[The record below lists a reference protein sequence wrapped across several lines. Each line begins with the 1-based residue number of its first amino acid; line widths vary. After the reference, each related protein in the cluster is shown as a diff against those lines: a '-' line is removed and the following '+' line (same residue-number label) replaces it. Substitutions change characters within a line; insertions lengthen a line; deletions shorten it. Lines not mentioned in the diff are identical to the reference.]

1 MADDNEGEGPPIA
14 DLTQLLDRVGEAA
27 RAHERVSLDTIVER
41 FGRRSFG
48 PLLLLSGVITL
59 APVIGDIPGVP
70 TLLALLVLLVAGQLV
85 IGRQHLW
92 LPQWLLKRAVARAK
106 VERSIG
112 WLRRPARAI
121 DRLLRPRLSALTGW
135 LGIRAIA
142 LCCIIIALAM
152 PPMELVPFSA
162 NGAGLALTAFGLGL
176 IARDGLLALLA
187 FVVTVATLVAVTIG
201 LL

>member
-1 MADDNEGEGPPIA
+1 MMTDEQDEEIS
-14 DLTQLLDRVGEAA
+14 DLTQLLDRVSAVASEN
-27 RAHERVSLDTIVER
+27 EQLSLGSIVDR
-41 FGRRSFG
+41 LGQRSFG

-59 APVIGDIPGVP
+59 APLVGDIPGVP
-70 TLLALLVLLVAGQLV
+70 TVLALLVLLVAAQLL
-85 IGRQHLW
+85 IGRDRLW
-92 LPQWLLKRAVARAK
+92 LPNWLLARSVASDK
-106 VERSIG
+106 VERGLG

-121 DRLLRPRLSALTGW
+121 DRLLRPRLTVLTGW
-135 LGIRAIA
+135 VGGRAIA
-142 LCCIIIALAM
+142 LGCIVIALAM

-187 FVVTVATLVAVTIG
+187 FIITLGTLAAVTYG